1 MKYRRI
7 RFGQLGKNQTV
18 DFAVQELC
26 RCVKLMDSEIMTEV
40 LCADTIQPAFP
51 NVIWVGLDESLADKV
66 PAVEDAELD
75 DAIVISVKDGNGY
88 ITGSNYRSV
97 LLGAFRF
104 LRELGCDWVRP
115 SKGGERI
122 PQRVLDTYEV
132 TVCEKAAY
140 RHRGVCIEGAN
151 AYENVLDMIDYL
163 PRVGMNEYY
172 IQFMVPVAFF
182 DRWYGAVRNPYQEKY
197 QITREEV
204 AAYTIS
210 FEAEMAKRGLRL
222 QKTGHGWTCE
232 PFGIDGTGWGMI
244 DTSNIGEDVLKY
256 MALVDGKRQIWKDK
270 PLYTNLCYSN
280 PEVRSIVC
288 DAVVEYCKE
297 NRHVD
302 VLHLWLGDERNNQ
315 CECEECVKMRPADWY
330 VMMLNEVDEKLTAAG
345 LDTKIVFLIY
355 YDLLWTPE
363 YNKIKNQDR
372 FILMFAPIT
381 RMYGQNYS
389 DFLTFD
395 GQLAPY
401 VRNKLEIP
409 EPLDENLAYLR
420 SWQELF
426 KGDSFVYDYHLTW
439 AHVADPGYEFC
450 ARNMFQDMKDLE
462 KIGINGMI
470 SCQVHRCAFPT
481 NLPMYMMAKALWDNK
496 SEYTPNMEQFYLN
509 TFGADGMEAHKYLET
524 ISRLIPIYESVA
536 SGHPVFNRKPLCDDY
551 DGVYNAIQ
559 AVLPFIEK
567 NANGPEGK
575 EWQVLKIHTE
585 YVTNYAKSLEAMEQQ
600 DEEALKKYGAQVR
613 DIINLNEPFLQ
624 KHMDGRNTH
633 RIFSLRTGLEKI
645 LPFVN
650 GTAPK
655 EDCTV

>member
-7 RFGQLGKNQTV
+7 RFGQIGKDQTV
-18 DFAVQELC
+18 DYAVQELC
-26 RCVKLMDSEIMTEV
+26 RCVKLMDKEIMTEV
-40 LCADTIQPAFP
+40 LCVDTVQPAFP
-51 NVIWVGLDESLADKV
+51 NVIWVGLDESLAGHV
-66 PAVEDAELD
+66 PQVEDPMLD
-75 DAIVISVKDGNGY
+75 DAIAISVKDGDGY
-88 ITGSNYRSV
+88 ITGSNCRSV

-122 PQRVLDTYEV
+122 PEKVLDTYDV
-132 TVCEKAAY
+132 QVCEKAAY

-151 AYENVLDMIDYL
+151 SYENVLDMIDYL

-182 DRWYGAVRNPYQEKY
+182 DRWYNAVRNPLQEKY

-204 AAYTIS
+204 AAYTVS
-210 FEAEMAKRGLRL
+210 FEAEMARRGLRL

-232 PFGIDGTGWGMI
+232 PFGIDGTGWGVVDVSKI
-244 DTSNIGEDVLKY
+244 DKGVLKY
-256 MALVDGKRQIWKDK
+256 MAKVNGERQIWKDK

-280 PEVRSIVC
+280 PEVRQIVS
-288 DAVVEYCKE
+288 DAVVDYCKE
-297 NRHVD
+297 NPQVD

-355 YDLLWTPE
+355 YDLLWVPE
-363 YNKIKNQDR
+363 YHQIKNQDR

-389 DFLTFD
+389 DFLTYD
-395 GQLAPY
+395 GELAPY
-401 VRNKLEIP
+401 ERNKLEIP

-450 ARNMFQDMKDLE
+450 ARNLFQDMKDLE

-481 NLPMYMMAKALWDNK
+481 NLPMYMMAKALWDNE
-496 SEYTPNMEQFYLN
+496 SEFEPNMEAFYLN
-509 TFGADGMEAHKYLET
+509 TFGSDGMAVHQYLST
-524 ISRLIPIYESVA
+524 VSRLIPIYESVA
-536 SGHPVFNRKPLCDDY
+536 SGHPVYNRVPLCDDY
-551 DGVYNAIQ
+551 EGVAQAIRD
-559 AVLPFIEK
+559 VLPYIEK
-567 NANGPEGK
+567 NENGPCGK

-585 YVTNYAKSLEAMEQQ
+585 YVAMYAKTLEAMERG
-600 DEEALKKYGAQVR
+600 DEEDVKKYGARVR
-613 DIINLNEPFLQ
+613 DIINMNEPFLQ

-633 RIFSLRTGLEKI
+633 RIFSLRTGLEKL
-645 LPFVN
+645 LPF
-650 GTAPK
+650 TAPNVK
-655 EDCTV
+655 AEDNTV